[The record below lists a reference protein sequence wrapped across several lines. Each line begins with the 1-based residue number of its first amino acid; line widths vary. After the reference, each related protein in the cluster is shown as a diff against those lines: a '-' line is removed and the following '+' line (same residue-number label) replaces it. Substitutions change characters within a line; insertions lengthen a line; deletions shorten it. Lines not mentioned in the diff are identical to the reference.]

1 MKNRQSR
8 IRDIRYASFMGR
20 MAVKEDRIPE
30 FVTDSCPIKPRKINP
45 QNVVVRLRRRE
56 TMGCPYPGTH
66 VHNARQFYQNIF
78 PNFTVMNVEKPPCFL
93 RKFSPDG
100 KYLIAFSAD
109 QTSIEVYEY
118 CGASAAAD
126 LLADCEGEYIG
137 HKNDDCSFHIRSNI
151 FARFFKVLEISCILC
166 RRSLYVLR
174 KLSIIKHKFTGE
186 MDRKRGTKQRA
197 IEQRM
202 QSFHR

>member
-1 MKNRQSR
+1 MTARESR
-8 IRDIRYASFMGR
+8 IESVADPCPVNPR
-20 MAVKEDRIPE
+20 RIG
-30 FVTDSCPIKPRKINP
+30 P

-56 TMGCPYPGTH
+56 TMGCPFPGTH
-66 VHNARQFYQNIF
+66 VHCARQFYQNVF

-100 KYLIAFSAD
+100 RYLVAFSAD

-118 CGASAAAD
+118 RGASAAAD

-151 FARFFKVLEISCILC
+151 FARFFKVLDTN
-166 RRSLYVLR
+166 RLR
-174 KLSIIKHKFTGE
+174 AAFTSQIVKIKERERVKE
-186 MDRKRGTKQRA
+186 KQRTSEIDVPA
-197 IEQRM
+197 LKHICR
-202 QSFHR
+202 

>member
-1 MKNRQSR
+1 MAARESR
-8 IRDIRYASFMGR
+8 IESVADPCPVNPR
-20 MAVKEDRIPE
+20 RIG
-30 FVTDSCPIKPRKINP
+30 P
-45 QNVVVRLRRRE
+45 QNVVLRLRRRE

-66 VHNARQFYQNIF
+66 VHCARQFYQNVF

-100 KYLIAFSAD
+100 RYLVAFSAD

-118 CGASAAAD
+118 RGAPAAAD

-151 FARFFKVLEISCILC
+151 FARFFKVLDTNRLRAAYAFTLRIVKINEKKRERGRERGSEGERVKGRTSEIGVPALKRIC
-166 RRSLYVLR
+166 R
-174 KLSIIKHKFTGE
+174 
-186 MDRKRGTKQRA
+186 
-197 IEQRM
+197 
-202 QSFHR
+202 

>member
-1 MKNRQSR
+1 MPLSCIVARVE
-8 IRDIRYASFMGR
+8 ACR
-20 MAVKEDRIPE
+20 MAARESGIESVADPCPVNPRRIG
-30 FVTDSCPIKPRKINP
+30 P

-66 VHNARQFYQNIF
+66 VHCARQFYQNVF

-100 KYLIAFSAD
+100 RYLVAFSAD

-118 CGASAAAD
+118 RGAPAAAD

-137 HKNDDCSFHIRSNI
+137 HKSDDCSFHIRSNI
-151 FARFFKVLEISCILC
+151 FARFFKVLDTNRLP
-166 RRSLYVLR
+166 RGVRLYFADCKDFKEKR
-174 KLSIIKHKFTGE
+174 ERERMKERTGE
-186 MDRKRGTKQRA
+186 IGVPALKRICR
-197 IEQRM
+197 
-202 QSFHR
+202 